1 MTINSIED
9 ARIAYSVKE
18 VAALLGLNVDTV
30 HDLVNR
36 GDIRA
41 IRVSPGSRGKYLIS
55 RDSLA
60 AYLEGTSVP

>member
-9 ARIAYSVKE
+9 ARLAYSVKE
-18 VAALLGLNVDTV
+18 VAALLGLNADTV
-30 HDLVNR
+30 FDLVSR

-55 RDSLA
+55 GDALA
-60 AYLEGTSVP
+60 TYLEGTSVP